1 MAFHEDQARHRAG
14 NCAQN
19 LSTLRHVALDLL
31 KTEPTHRLGVAN
43 KRKCAG
49 GDRNYL
55 LQVLARP
62 RA

>member
-49 GDRNYL
+49 WDRNYL